1 MPSARLL
8 SAYQVIAIHDSLI
21 EATGGTHGLRDLNL
35 LEAAIGRPHAG
46 GIDDEFFPTIFD
58 KAAALLHAL
67 ITAHPFIDGNK
78 RTGMVVAIY
87 VLEIHGWEL
96 EASQTE
102 LEDFAV
108 HIALE
113 KPVVGEIA
121 EWLKANSTSRHDR
134 PDDSM
139 L

>member
-8 SAYQVIAIHDSLI
+8 TVYQVIAIHDSLI
-21 EATGGTHGLRDLNL
+21 EATGGAHGLRDLNL

-46 GIDDEFFPTIFD
+46 IRDDEFFPSIFD

-67 ITAHPFIDGNK
+67 ITAHPF
-78 RTGMVVAIY
+78 VAIY
-87 VLEIHGWEL
+87 VLESHGWWL
-96 EASQTE
+96 DTPQAE

-108 HIALE
+108 FVALQ
-113 KPVVGEIA
+113 KPEVSEIA
-121 EWLKANSTSRHDR
+121 EWLQAHSTS
-134 PDDSM
+134 

>member
-8 SAYQVIAIHDSLI
+8 TVYQVIAIHDSLI
-21 EATGGTHGLRDLNL
+21 EATGGAHGLRDLNL

-46 GIDDEFFPTIFD
+46 VRDDEFFPSIFD

-67 ITAHPFIDGNK
+67 ITAHPFVDGNK
-78 RTGMVVAIY
+78 RAGMVVAIY
-87 VLEIHGWEL
+87 VLESHGWWL
-96 EASQTE
+96 DTPQAE

-108 HIALE
+108 FVALQ
-113 KPVVGEIA
+113 KPEVSEIA
-121 EWLKANSTSRHDR
+121 EWLQAHSTS
-134 PDDSM
+134 